1 VDGIPKLRVRIETLS
16 DLVFGLALS
25 IGSIAL
31 VQHIPQN
38 SADLSTDIVQFGFSF
53 LIVVGIWLGYT
64 RIIGILP
71 VETQGTVFLNL
82 GLLFCVALEPFLY
95 YVLFSTSATSDP
107 TFLDFASSAFGLD
120 TGAMMALLSS
130 MMYLVVRQEEHG
142 GVRRLRP
149 IGLRNFKVSMVSQI
163 VGAAIFLASTL
174 EVFWVQVPNL
184 GYLRFLLW
192 YVALGTFFA
201 SRAFARKGAQN
212 LETAKH

>member
-1 VDGIPKLRVRIETLS
+1 MPKLRIRIETLS

-31 VQHIPQN
+31 VQHIPQS
-38 SADLSTDIVQFGFSF
+38 SADLTTDIVQFGFSF
-53 LIVVGIWLGYT
+53 LIIVGIWLGYT

-82 GLLFCVALEPFLY
+82 ALLFCVALEPFLY
-95 YVLFSTSATSDP
+95 YVLFSTSDP
-107 TFLDFASSAFGLD
+107 TFLDFASSAFALD

-201 SRAFARKGAQN
+201 SRAFARKGAQSI
-212 LETAKH
+212 ETAKH